1 MKNANIFYNTK
12 YECRYYKEDVILPD
26 DNVTND
32 EIEYIRNILYQED
45 FLSIFLIDDEENSID
60 ENEINILSNAVYELY
75 EKIKDNDILKMFM
88 DKAASKIMTEEL
100 QSGLCLLYSYDYMYL
115 THKCVSEY
123 LNTGFISL
131 DSIDNLNKN
140 LQ

>member
-1 MKNANIFYNTK
+1 MKNETNFYNTK

-45 FLSIFLIDDEENSID
+45 FLSIFLIDNEDDAID
-60 ENEINILSNAVYELY
+60 ENEISIFSNAVNELY
-75 EKIKDNDILKMFM
+75 EKIKDADILKMFM
-88 DKAASKIMTEEL
+88 VKAASKIMTEDL

>member
-1 MKNANIFYNTK
+1 MKNATIFYNTK

-26 DNVTND
+26 DNVNND

>member
-1 MKNANIFYNTK
+1 
-12 YECRYYKEDVILPD
+12 
-26 DNVTND
+26 
-32 EIEYIRNILYQED
+32 
-45 FLSIFLIDDEENSID
+45 
-60 ENEINILSNAVYELY
+60 
-75 EKIKDNDILKMFM
+75 MFM

-100 QSGLCLLYSYDYMYL
+100 QLGLCLLYSYDYMYL

>member
-1 MKNANIFYNTK
+1 MKNETKFYNTK

-45 FLSIFLIDDEENSID
+45 FLSIFFIDNEEND
-60 ENEINILSNAVYELY
+60 INVLSNVVYELY

-100 QSGLCLLYSYDYMYL
+100 QLGLCLLYSYDYMYL

>member
-1 MKNANIFYNTK
+1 MKNETNFYNTK
-12 YECRYYKEDVILPD
+12 YECRYYKEDVILHD

-32 EIEYIRNILYQED
+32 EIEYIRNVLYQED
-45 FLSIFLIDDEENSID
+45 FLSIFLIDNQEND
-60 ENEINILSNAVYELY
+60 INILSNAVYELY

-131 DSIDNLNKN
+131 DSNDNLNKN